1 LNKTGLVAVSL
12 ASLLFCTQAFAQGK
26 KAMFFEAAIAPADSM
41 FSTEPSGYSKLVDA
55 LTAEGTL
62 VASMSSGEITRQKL
76 SPYEIVVLHP
86 SPERPFDKR
95 EISALVWFVAQKGG
109 ALFVHGGNARIVN
122 PLTEI
127 FGISMDAGNLVD
139 TSSSMGESVAGREFA
154 LTRFPSSVA
163 SGFEFPGVQSIGFY
177 GGPSLVLSLDAIA
190 VVTGDEDCYSDSGFY
205 SIGSYPPVAAAAY
218 LGRGVIFVKSDRT
231 MLSNANIEARGNLNW
246 AKLLFESLSSIQET
260 GLERESSLLGLRSR
274 LAKFSKKQKTWAE
287 ERVKTRADLT
297 AGYKKVKRLKKK
309 LEETQSRKG
318 ELAAAMAAM
327 AGEKDKLEKR
337 LARYESPD
345 TLKFAAVAAGA
356 VLLMTLVAGFLLG
369 RRSLRGRV

>member
-1 LNKTGLVAVSL
+1 MNKTRLVAVSL

-127 FGISMDAGNLVD
+127 FGISMGAGNLVD
-139 TSSSMGESVAGREFA
+139 TSSSMGESVTGRKFA
-154 LTRFPSSVA
+154 LTRFPSSVV

-177 GGPSLVLSLDAIA
+177 GGPPLTLSLDAIA
-190 VVTGDEDCYSDSGFY
+190 VVTGDEDCYSDNGLY
-205 SIGSYPPVAAAAY
+205 SIGAYPPVAAAAY

-246 AKLLFESLSSIQET
+246 AKLLFEGLSSIQET

-274 LAKFSKKQKTWAE
+274 LAKLSRKQDILVE
-287 ERVKTRADLT
+287 QRVKSESDLAT
-297 AGYKKVKRLKKK
+297 QYKKIKELRKQLQKS
-309 LEETQSRKG
+309 ESRN
-318 ELAAAMAAM
+318 EAFSAEM
-327 AGEKDKLEKR
+327 AGLISEKENIGER
-337 LARYESPD
+337 LAFYESAD
-345 TLKFAAVAAGA
+345 TLKIAAGVA
-356 VLLMTLVAGFLLG
+356 GTVLLIVFLIGIRIG
-369 RRSLRGRV
+369 RRTMRGRV